1 MWVANAT
8 PLLPIYVFKSSWILV
23 GDDADNHSSNS
34 VAPEED
40 EEEWP
45 PFRKVGNFDPYSDD
59 PRLAIKKVILC
70 PRTGTMIV
78 AGTAGHVIIS
88 KFNDQ
93 SSSNEIKVNITKF
106 YKHYNFNL
114 TLIICNL
121 GCTNECCW

>member
-1 MWVANAT
+1 MWIANAT
-8 PLLPIYVFKSSWILV
+8 PLLPIHIFKSSWVLV

-34 VAPEED
+34 VPPEED

-59 PRLAIKKVILC
+59 PRLAIKKVVLC

-78 AGTAGHVIIS
+78 AGTAGHIIIS

-93 SSSNEIKVNITKF
+93 SSSSEIKVIF
-106 YKHYNFNL
+106 IL
-114 TLIICNL
+114 LIN
-121 GCTNECCW
+121 

>member
-1 MWVANAT
+1 LWVANAT
-8 PLLPIYVFKSSWILV
+8 PLLPIHVFKSSWILV

-70 PRTGTMIV
+70 PRTGIMIV
-78 AGTAGHVIIS
+78 AGTAGHVIVS

-93 SSSNEIKVNITKF
+93 PSSNEIKVNIISF
-106 YKHYNFNL
+106 NNYNL
-114 TLIICNL
+114 M
-121 GCTNECCW
+121 

>member
-1 MWVANAT
+1 M
-8 PLLPIYVFKSSWILV
+8 LPIYVFKSSWVLV
-23 GDDADNHSSNS
+23 GEDADNHSSNS

-70 PRTGTMIV
+70 PRTGTILV
-78 AGTAGHVIIS
+78 AGTAGHIIVS

-93 SSSNEIKVNITKF
+93 ASSNEIKVKFVIDLILLIYSLTKCYF
-106 YKHYNFNL
+106 YFN
-114 TLIICNL
+114 
-121 GCTNECCW
+121 GCLLFRLCK

>member
-1 MWVANAT
+1 M
-8 PLLPIYVFKSSWILV
+8 LPIYVFKSSWVLV
-23 GDDADNHSSNS
+23 GEDADNHSSNS

-70 PRTGTMIV
+70 PRTGTMLV
-78 AGTAGHVIIS
+78 AGTAGHIIVS

-93 SSSNEIKVNITKF
+93 ASSNEIKVKFVIDLILLIYSLTKCYF
-106 YKHYNFNL
+106 YFN
-114 TLIICNL
+114 
-121 GCTNECCW
+121 GCLLFRLCK